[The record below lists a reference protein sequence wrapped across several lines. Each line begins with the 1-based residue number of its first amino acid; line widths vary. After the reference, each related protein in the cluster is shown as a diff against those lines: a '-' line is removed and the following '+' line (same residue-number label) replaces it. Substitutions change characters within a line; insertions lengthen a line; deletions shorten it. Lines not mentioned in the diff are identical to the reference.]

1 MAIELIPTDYFSGQA
16 NIAEDPDS
24 DRELADLIRELQA
37 ASNEALLMSEA
48 QGSRVRYVDGGRT
61 DTYVQDGT
69 EDRPFKAIQDA
80 IDSITDQSN
89 TKKYVVRVK
98 PGIYAENVVLKR
110 HVYLIG
116 TAMFGACRD
125 VRIRPASGVALSV
138 PYRDSFFN
146 GLFMQTDS
154 AVPAE
159 AALRVFDDGGGM
171 GDHETFMFNF
181 QAYSTDAGHA
191 VYVEENPFGEAAICI
206 YAAFDGGPNGHAV
219 YMDGNSA
226 GGGGGCGLIWFLG
239 GGGGQKNFAK
249 LLNGAFFMT
258 GGEVGI
264 NADTVDPTVW
274 CVECDGSFFV
284 SLGNMIDG
292 HNGIDLKNG
301 ATAFLVNLT
310 ALGGFPGIP
319 IRTAAGTVLVVGN
332 VSFGPGLPPWSGWQV
347 AGNVVLGDTRSGTT
361 GAGGPDQRPT
371 VTSTSVPPGLQFFA
385 LDVALAGVPG
395 TWLTW
400 NGAQWVDSNGG
411 VVP

>member
-1 MAIELIPTDYFSGQA
+1 MVIELIPKDYFSGQA

-24 DRELADLIRELQA
+24 KRELADLVRELQA
-37 ASNEALLMSEA
+37 ASNEVLLMSEA

-69 EDRPFKAIQDA
+69 QDRPFKAIQDA
-80 IDSITDQSN
+80 IDSITDESYS
-89 TKKYVVRVK
+89 KKYVIRVA

-125 VRIRPASGVALSV
+125 VRIHPASGVALSV

-146 GLFMQTDS
+146 GLSMQTDS
-154 AVPAE
+154 ATPAD
-159 AALRVFDDGGGM
+159 AALRVFDDGLGM
-171 GDHETFMFNF
+171 GNHETFMFNY
-181 QAYSTDAGHA
+181 QAFSTDAGHA
-191 VYVEENPFGEAAICI
+191 VYVEENPFGEAAIGI
-206 YAAFDGGPNGHAV
+206 YAAIDGGPNGHAI

-239 GGGGQKNFAK
+239 GGGAQKNFAK

-258 GGEVGI
+258 GVETGI

-274 CVECDGSFFV
+274 AIECDGSFCVLF
-284 SLGNMIDG
+284 GNMVDG
-292 HNGIDLKNG
+292 YNGIDLKNG
-301 ATAFLVNLT
+301 STAFVLD
-310 ALGGFPGIP
+310 AMSFGGFTGIP
-319 IRTAAGTVLVVGN
+319 VRTAAGTALIIGN
-332 VSFGPGLPPWSGWQV
+332 TCFGPGNPLWGGWQV
-347 AGNVVLGDTRSGTT
+347 QGMAILANTGTGTT

-371 VTSTSVPPGLQFFA
+371 VTSTSVAVGLQFFA
-385 LDVALAGVPG
+385 LDVALAGVAG